1 MKIDNNLLLHTVPM
15 TLIRSRSLSSSALGI
30 LITNKHFTLIPPTY
44 SAQNAYTQK
53 VKVCIVISSQVN
65 IGDALSKS
73 HLFKKSATVGQ
84 IPMSINQHPKTSSK
98 LWDPWHSTVVIIVIN
113 VVVFF
118 MHWDFVLDVMTV
130 VVREHWC
137 CLGVYVSNIL
147 KVYEVR
153 NILLKVFSS
162 QGCGIIMPIF
172 RLTIERL
179 KECENECP

>member
-98 LWDPWHSTVVIIVIN
+98 LWDPWHSTVVIMVIN

-118 MHWDFVLDVMTV
+118 TSLRLC
-130 VVREHWC
+130 VRCNDRRCQGTLMLSRCLRLEHFKGLW
-137 CLGVYVSNIL
+137 S
-147 KVYEVR
+147 K
-153 NILLKVFSS
+153 KHF
-162 QGCGIIMPIF
+162 
-172 RLTIERL
+172 IESFF
-179 KECENECP
+179 